1 MHFMNPQRAQHMMP
15 KPMTQPGAAAD
26 DLGTG
31 VGSQPTDPNA
41 GIGSAQS
48 GYATPD
54 NGPFECEN
62 CIHFQPPNA
71 CDNPQV
77 VTDPEVN
84 GKVEPEGCC
93 NLFSPAGNETP
104 GGEEEESEEHEHGEP
119 GAVAG

>member
-1 MHFMNPQRAQHMMP
+1 MHYMNPQRAQHMGAP
-15 KPMTQPGAAAD
+15 TPTPQPDESGADLTKPAE
-26 DLGTG
+26 
-31 VGSQPTDPNA
+31 

-77 VTDPEVN
+77 VSDPEVN
-84 GKVEPEGCC
+84 GQVEPEGCC

-104 GGEEEESEEHEHGEP
+104 GGEEDESEEHEQGEP